1 MPPNF
6 DKWRFYVLKLK
17 QVLIDKGV
25 SLRQLAQKMNVSPA
39 TVSQLINHNQRVKQ
53 WVEFEKNLSSALQ
66 SLGIIEP
73 LASLLEMEGTGESL
87 ATEPVPSAPKTT
99 DEIKDEIM
107 LLAKQALFPATKK
120 HFSLFRDP
128 FAEDVRSAD
137 DVFSSAD
144 VRYVR
149 EALFQTAK
157 HGGFMAVVGESGAG
171 KSTLRRDLIDRINQE
186 NAPIT
191 VIEPY
196 IIAMEDNDVK
206 GKTLKAAHIAEA
218 IISTLSPLESVKRS
232 PEARFR
238 QLHKVLKESVKS
250 GYSNVLIIEEAHAL
264 PIPTLKHLKRFFELE
279 DGFKKLLS
287 IVLIGQPELKIKLSE
302 RNTEVREVVQRCE
315 IVELAPLDAELERY
329 VEHKLERVGKKLSDI
344 FEEDAFVAVRQRL
357 TAVGRNKTSQSL
369 LYPLAVGNLLTA
381 AMNLAESLGIPKVDG
396 QVVMNV

>member
-1 MPPNF
+1 M
-6 DKWRFYVLKLK
+6 LKLK

-39 TVSQLINHNQRVKQ
+39 TVAQLVNHNQRVKQ
-53 WVEFEKNLSSALQ
+53 QWAEFETNLARNLTA
-66 SLGIIEP
+66 LGITAP
-73 LASLLEMEGTGESL
+73 LKDLLKDEATGESL
-87 ATEPVPSAPKTT
+87 ATEPAASAPKTKQ
-99 DEIKDEIM
+99 DIEDDIM

-128 FAEDVRSAD
+128 FAEDIRSAD

-218 IISTLSPLESVKRS
+218 IINTLAPLESVKRS

-250 GYSNVLIIEEAHAL
+250 GYSNVLIIEEAHSL

-287 IVLIGQPELKIKLSE
+287 IVLIGQPELKVKLSE

-315 IVELAPLDAELERY
+315 VVELAPLDSELENY
-329 VEHKLERVGKKLSDI
+329 VAFKLAKVGKKVDDI
-344 FEEDAFVAVRQRL
+344 FDEDAFAAVRQRL
-357 TAVGRNKTSQSL
+357 VAVSRNKTSASL

-381 AMNLAESLGIPKVDG
+381 AMNLAESLGVPKVSG
-396 QVVMNV
+396 EVVMGV

>member
-1 MPPNF
+1 M
-6 DKWRFYVLKLK
+6 LKLK

-25 SLRQLAQKMNVSPA
+25 ILRQLAQKMNVSPA

-344 FEEDAFVAVRQRL
+344 FEEDAFLAVRQRL

-381 AMNLAESLGIPKVDG
+381 AMNLAESLGIPKVNG